1 MGEHIGGERIGG
13 ERIGGE
19 RIGGER
25 IGLVGM
31 GLMGQAFIG
40 NLTAAGFTIQGYDPD
55 GRRME
60 QLRERGGT
68 PVGSPAEA
76 AQGVQRLITSLPT
89 IEIVREATLGEGG
102 VAQGA
107 AAGLIVIDTTT
118 ARPSDS
124 AAIGTAL
131 AGQGIQFLDA
141 AVSGTSAMAIE
152 KDLIVIAGGDAGAFE
167 AAQDVMEGFSR
178 AAYYM
183 GPAGSG
189 ALTKL
194 IINLVLMGNAMALG
208 EGMTLGMK
216 AGVDAQRLL
225 TVLKDG
231 AAGSKVMDQKG
242 RKFIDAEYSPQGA
255 VAVAFKDIGLMLEQG
270 RERGAPLFLTSVAS
284 QIMGAAKTK
293 HDPTQ
298 DYAVFIEVLREMA
311 GLPVRV

>member
-1 MGEHIGGERIGG
+1 M
-13 ERIGGE
+13 
-19 RIGGER
+19 GER

-40 NLTAAGFTIQGYDPD
+40 NLTAAGFELQGYDPD
-55 GRRME
+55 PQRMQ
-60 QLRERGGT
+60 QLRDRGGAA
-68 PVGSPAEA
+68 VDSPAQA
-76 AQGVQRLITSLPT
+76 AHGVQRLILSLPA
-89 IEIVREATLGEGG
+89 IEIVREATLGTGG
-102 VAQGA
+102 VAEGA
-107 AAGLIVIDTTT
+107 AAGLIVMDTTT

-124 AAIGTAL
+124 AAIGAEL
-131 AGQGIQFLDA
+131 AKRDIQFLDT

-152 KDLIVIAGGDAGAFE
+152 KDLIVIAGGDAEAFE
-167 AAQDVMEGFSR
+167 AAQDVLGGFSR

-216 AGVDAQRLL
+216 AGVDTTRLL
-225 TVLKDG
+225 AVLKDG

-242 RKFIDAEYSPQGA
+242 QKFIDAEYSPQGA
-255 VAVAFKDIGLMLEQG
+255 TAVAFKDIGLMLEQG
-270 RERGAPLFLTSVAS
+270 RAQGAPLLMTSVAS
-284 QIMGAAKTK
+284 QIMGAAKAK
-293 HDPTQ
+293 HDPAQ
-298 DYAVFIEVLREMA
+298 DYSIFIEVLREMA

>member
-1 MGEHIGGERIGG
+1 M
-13 ERIGGE
+13 
-19 RIGGER
+19 GER

-40 NLTAAGFTIQGYDPD
+40 NLTAAGFELQGYDPD
-55 GRRME
+55 PQRMQ
-60 QLRERGGT
+60 QLRDRGGAA
-68 PVGSPAEA
+68 VDSPAQA
-76 AQGVQRLITSLPT
+76 AHGVQRLILSLPT
-89 IEIVREATLGEGG
+89 IEIVREATLGTGG
-102 VAQGA
+102 VAEGA
-107 AAGLIVIDTTT
+107 AAGLIVMDTTT

-124 AAIGTAL
+124 AAIGAEL
-131 AGQGIQFLDA
+131 AKRDIQFLDT

-152 KDLIVIAGGDAGAFE
+152 KDLIVIAGGDAEAFE
-167 AAQDVMEGFSR
+167 AAQDVLGGFSR

-216 AGVDAQRLL
+216 AGVDTTRLL
-225 TVLKDG
+225 AVLKDG

-242 RKFIDAEYSPQGA
+242 QKFIDAEYSPQGA
-255 VAVAFKDIGLMLEQG
+255 TAVAFKDIGLMLEQG
-270 RERGAPLFLTSVAS
+270 RAQGAPLLMTSVAS
-284 QIMGAAKTK
+284 QIMGAAKAK
-293 HDPTQ
+293 HDPAQ
-298 DYAVFIEVLREMA
+298 DYSIFIEVLREMA